1 MTHPSRCDDTAGV
14 SQFGL
19 TGSSP
24 PPSSSCWPARLS
36 PLLHRNSSSVSC
48 HSPSAWLIQTTR
60 SSPCPVSRS
69 VQTDPVMTPEP
80 MKDKHGNVFIFT
92 LNLFAWGW
100 CWCSSF
106 HVCYTRPCETGQTW
120 PSVSASAPE
129 SSFSPWDLGGKSN
142 RKTKWNVTI
151 WHDKHSGEFINVEY
165 IPHSQ
170 VWGSSNEWGT
180 KPEATK
186 ICFRIWC
193 QRRSIST
200 PPTNLIEENRLPEET
215 EANS

>member
-92 LNLFAWGW
+92 LNLFAWG
-100 CWCSSF
+100 
-106 HVCYTRPCETGQTW
+106 VLMLILPCLLHKTVWNGT
-120 PSVSASAPE
+120 
-129 SSFSPWDLGGKSN
+129 DLAK
-142 RKTKWNVTI
+142 
-151 WHDKHSGEFINVEY
+151 
-165 IPHSQ
+165 
-170 VWGSSNEWGT
+170 
-180 KPEATK
+180 
-186 ICFRIWC
+186 CFRI
-193 QRRSIST
+193 ST
-200 PPTNLIEENRLPEET
+200 RVQFLTMGSGWKEQQENKMERNNLAWQTLWRVHQCRVHPTLSGLG
-215 EANS
+215 